1 MQTRSKTKD
10 IYSLSP
16 MQEGM
21 FFHSMKEPDSTVYFT
36 QVSYRLKGILVPET
50 VQESFKV
57 LVTRHDILRTAFVRE
72 GLNQVYQVVLNEREF
87 DFKFLDGTATD
98 DAEMMARVYKEND
111 KNTPFRLDKDALI
124 RLAIIKLSSDEFDF
138 VWSYHHILMDGWCVS
153 VLSNEFYEI
162 YNAITENREPNLLEP
177 VQYGKYIKWLEKQD
191 KKASANHWNKYL
203 NGLNKVSSIPSL
215 LKHKTND
222 FSCQNDDLLFSLDKD
237 TVIKLQKIASKH
249 HSTISNVLQTVWGV
263 MLAKYNDSQQAV
275 FGAVVSGRPAVIDG
289 VERIMGL
296 FINAIPVRVDFDR
309 KDSFVDLL
317 KKIQQNAL
325 LCEPHHHFPLAEIQ
339 ANTAL
344 KQNLIDHIFVFEN
357 YPINNLLKES
367 VGTDATPQ
375 KSHWEVIAYE
385 GFAQTS
391 YNFNV
396 NIAPIGNEL
405 FFRFDWNKN
414 VYSREIIINLSE
426 HFKNLVRQVI
436 KDETVLIQDL
446 SLLTEQEKEIILSHS
461 TGETKSFT
469 TCQTIADLFRKSA
482 FENIHKVALV
492 DNDNQWTYGE
502 LDKVTND
509 FAYYLQSEL
518 EVKPNDFVGVLHE
531 RSALAVICFIAIQK
545 AGGVYVPIDTK
556 NPQERIEFILE
567 NTRTNVLLTQSD
579 FLFNI
584 GNYYTGKIF
593 ATDLK
598 LDTIL
603 TEKKP
608 NFVTQELAYVIHT
621 SGTTGIPK
629 GVLIR
634 QASIIDRILFHNEY
648 LGLTSNEV
656 VLQFASNS
664 FDASLVEILM
674 AFFAG
679 GTLFVAA
686 DSLKHNLVLLAE
698 TIETEKVSVAILPPA
713 YLKIFDK
720 NPLSS
725 LRTIISTGEAA
736 KVDESLFYA
745 QTKHFYNGYG
755 PTETCIGATFHKIDL
770 NLKQQYERRGVP
782 IGKPFYNTTVL
793 VLNSEL
799 EIVPTGVMGEIYVTG
814 VGLSVGYL
822 NQPDLTIEKFIKNPY
837 ARNNSETWLYKTGDL
852 GFWNQ
857 ENEIEYLGRIDE
869 QVQLNG
875 IRVEIAEIEKN
886 LMKHPS
892 ISNAAV
898 VAQRDEEENV
908 YLIAYTVGDN
918 VLTINEVRAFLGKT
932 LPYHMLPNWIVNMDE
947 LPVTNNG
954 KIDRKQLPV
963 VDKKEL
969 KKLVEYV
976 APTNEIEETLINI
989 WEKVLNRTE
998 IGIIDNFFQVGGQS
1012 LKATQVVSR
1021 IYKELKVKVELNEL
1035 FSNTTIQELAVLIQ
1049 SKKAVTNTIIEA
1061 LPQRPTY
1068 PLSFAQKRLWII
1080 DQFTESKT
1088 IYNVPNV
1095 YEFEG
1100 ILDFQRF
1107 SRSFNQLIDR
1117 HEILRTAFKIVDG
1130 EPVQEIISAQKVAFE
1145 VLFEDISAANEKE
1158 SIINH
1163 QIEVFKNWEF
1173 DLSLAPLFIA
1183 KLLKVDNQK
1192 YIFLLTLHHII
1203 SDGWSMEVM
1212 IRDILAFYNKVD
1224 SQLKPLRIHY
1234 KDYAHW
1240 QNQLLAGDNENKLRN
1255 YWLQQFQN
1263 PVALHLPTDYQ
1274 QLSKRNYGGNTQN
1287 QTFSEET
1294 VGKLQLLCQHE
1305 GVSSYMLLVAIVDIL
1320 LYDYAKQTDITL
1332 GTVVTGRQNEDLEEQ
1347 IGLYTNTVAL
1357 RTKFSV
1363 EEPFINVLR
1372 KAKNVILGAFEHQ
1385 NYPFEKLVEE
1395 LNLETAKGKN
1405 PLFDVMITH
1414 QNIGSVM
1421 LSTQSEITGLKII
1434 PRSVK
1439 LDTSRFDLIFGF
1451 VEVDKHLNLTIE
1463 YSTELFKD
1471 SFISAM
1477 FEKIKLLAQI
1487 VVENPQIIIADL
1499 NLNDALMDSLQPTET
1514 ISDFDIDFF

>member
-36 QVSYRLKGILVPET
+36 QVSYRLKGILDPET
-50 VQESFKV
+50 VRQSFMV
-57 LVTRHDILRTAFVRE
+57 LVQRHDILRTAFVRE
-72 GLNQVYQVVLNEREF
+72 GLNQVYQVVLTERVF
-87 DFKFLDGTATD
+87 DFKFLDGTDTD
-98 DAEMMARVYKEND
+98 NAETLAREYKNTD
-111 KNTPFRLDKDALI
+111 KSTPFRLDKDALM
-124 RLAIIKLSSDEFDF
+124 RLAIIKVDSDVFEF
-138 VWSYHHILMDGWCVS
+138 VWSYHHILLDGWCVS
-153 VLSNEFYEI
+153 VLSNEFYEV
-162 YNAITENREPNLLEP
+162 YNSIIENREPNLLEP
-177 VQYGKYIKWLEKQD
+177 IQYGKYIKWLEKQD
-191 KKASANHWNKYL
+191 KKVSSSYWNNYL
-203 NGLNKVSSIPSL
+203 KGITKVSSIPSL
-215 LKHKTND
+215 SLNTLQDGNY
-222 FSCQNDDLLFSLDKD
+222 QNDDLLFSLDKEAV
-237 TVIKLQKIASKH
+237 TKLQKIASKH
-249 HSTISNVLQTVWGV
+249 YSTMSNVLQTLWGI
-263 MLAKYNDSQQAV
+263 MLAKYNDSNQAV

-296 FINAIPVRVDFDR
+296 FINAIPVRVDFDK
-309 KDSFVDLL
+309 KDSFIDLL
-317 KKIQQNAL
+317 KKIQDNAL
-325 LCEPHHHFPLAEIQ
+325 SGESHHYFPLAEIQ
-339 ANTAL
+339 AHTAL

-357 YPINNLLKES
+357 YPVNNLLKAT
-367 VGTDATPQ
+367 VGTDAKVQ
-375 KSHWEVIAYE
+375 KSQWEVVGYE
-385 GFAQTS
+385 GFAQTN

-396 NIAPIGNEL
+396 NIAPIGEEL

-414 VYSREIIINLSE
+414 VYSREIIVNLSE
-426 HFKNLVRQVI
+426 HFKNLVRQI
-436 KDETVLIQDL
+436 IIDENSLIQDL
-446 SLLTEQEKEIILSHS
+446 HLLTEQEKTTILTQS
-461 TGETKSFT
+461 TGITKSFT
-469 TCQTIADLFRKSA
+469 ASKTIADLFRKIA
-482 FENIHKVALV
+482 LENTKKVALV

-509 FAYYLQSEL
+509 LAYYLQTDL
-518 EVKPNDFVGVLHE
+518 AVKPNDFVAVLHE

-567 NTRTNVLLTQSD
+567 NTRAKALLTQSD
-579 FLFNI
+579 FLFNV
-584 GNYYTGKIF
+584 GNYSGNIF
-593 ATDLK
+593 ATDLQ
-598 LDTIL
+598 LDIIL
-603 TEKKP
+603 TDKKAEIV
-608 NFVTQELAYVIHT
+608 NQELAYIIHT

-648 LGLTSNEV
+648 LGLNADDV

-679 GTLFVAA
+679 GTLIVAA
-686 DSLKHNLVLLAE
+686 DSLKHNLPLLAE

-720 NPLSS
+720 NPLTS

-745 QTKHFYNGYG
+745 QTKQFYNGYG

-770 NLKQQYERRGVP
+770 NLKQQYQKRGVP

-793 VLNSEL
+793 VLNSAM
-799 EIVPTGVMGEIYVTG
+799 EIVPAGVIGEIYVSG
-814 VGLSVGYL
+814 IGLSVGYL
-822 NQPDLTIEKFIKNPY
+822 NQPDLTIEKFVKNPY
-837 ARNNSETWLYKTGDL
+837 ARNQSEMWLYRTGDL
-852 GFWNQ
+852 GLWNHD
-857 ENEIEYLGRIDE
+857 NEIEYLGRIDE

-886 LMKHPS
+886 LLQHPS
-892 ISNAAV
+892 ILNTAV
-898 VAQRDEEENV
+898 VAQRDDEENT
-908 YLIAYTVGDN
+908 YLIAYVVADN
-918 VLTINEVRAFLGKT
+918 VLTINEIRAFLAKK
-932 LPYHMLPNWIVNMDE
+932 LPYHMLPNWVVSLREI
-947 LPVTNNG
+947 PVTNNG
-954 KIDRKQLPV
+954 KIDRKQLPI

-976 APTNEIEETLINI
+976 APTNEIERTLVSI
-989 WEKVLNRTE
+989 WEKVLDRTE

-1035 FSNTTIQELAVLIQ
+1035 FSNTTIQELAVLVQ
-1049 SKKAVTNTIIEA
+1049 SKKTVENTIIEA
-1061 LPQRPTY
+1061 LPPQPTY

-1100 ILDFQRF
+1100 SLDFQRF
-1107 SRSFNQLIDR
+1107 SQSFNQLIGR
-1117 HEILRTAFKIVDG
+1117 HESLRTAFKIVDG
-1130 EPVQEIISAQKVAFE
+1130 EPVQEIIFAENVVFE
-1145 VLFEDISAANEKE
+1145 VLFEDISTTSQKE
-1158 SIINH
+1158 QIINT
-1163 QIEVFKNWEF
+1163 QIETFKNYEF
-1173 DLSLAPLFIA
+1173 DLSVAPLFVA
-1183 KLLKVDNQK
+1183 KLLKFDSQK
-1192 YIFLLTLHHII
+1192 YVFLLTLHHII

-1212 IRDILAFYNKVD
+1212 IRDILAFYNQVD

-1240 QNQLLAGDNENKLRN
+1240 QNQLLAADNESKLKN
-1255 YWLQQFQN
+1255 YWLQQFHN
-1263 PVALHLPTDYQ
+1263 PVALQLPTDYQ
-1274 QLSKRNYGGNTQN
+1274 HLSKRNYGGNTQN
-1287 QTFSEET
+1287 QTFSEEA
-1294 VGKLQLLCQHE
+1294 VEKLHLLCQQE
-1305 GVSSYMLLVAIVDIL
+1305 GVSSYMMLVAIVDIL
-1320 LYDYAKQTDITL
+1320 LYDYSKQTDITL

-1357 RTKFSV
+1357 RTKFTTSDTFTKV
-1363 EEPFINVLR
+1363 LNNV
-1372 KAKNVILGAFEHQ
+1372 KKVVLGAFEHQ
-1385 NYPFEKLVEE
+1385 NYPFEKLVED
-1395 LNLETAKGKN
+1395 LNLETSKGKS
-1405 PLFDVMITH
+1405 PLFDVMLTH

-1421 LSTQSEITGLKII
+1421 LSAQSEITDLKIT

-1451 VEVDKHLNLTIE
+1451 VEVGNHLNLTIE

-1471 SFISAM
+1471 SFIAAM
-1477 FEKIKLLAQI
+1477 FEKVKLLLD
-1487 VVENPQIIIADL
+1487 IIAEKPQVIVAEL
-1499 NLNDALMDSLQPTET
+1499 NLNDSLMDSFQSTET

>member
-36 QVSYRLKGILVPET
+36 QVSYRLKGILDPET
-50 VQESFKV
+50 VQQSFKV
-57 LVTRHDILRTAFVRE
+57 LVKRHDILRTAFVRE

-111 KNTPFRLDKDALI
+111 KNIPFRLDKDALM
-124 RLAIIKLSSDEFDF
+124 RLAIIKIESDVFDF

-153 VLSNEFYEI
+153 ALSNEFYEI
-162 YNAITENREPNLLEP
+162 YSSITENREPNLLEP
-177 VQYGKYIKWLEKQD
+177 IQYGKYIKWLEKQD
-191 KKASANHWNKYL
+191 KKVSSNHWNNYL
-203 NGLNKVSSIPSL
+203 NSVKKVSSIPSL
-215 LKHKTND
+215 STNTGND
-222 FSCQNDDLLFSLDKD
+222 VGYQNDDLLFSLDKD
-237 TVIKLQKIASKH
+237 SVAKLQKIASKY
-249 HSTISNVLQTVWGV
+249 HSTMSNVLQTVWGV
-263 MLAKYNDSQQAV
+263 ILAKYNDSQQAV
-275 FGAVVSGRPAVIDG
+275 FGAVVSGRPVVIDG

-296 FINAIPVRVDFDR
+296 FINTIPVKVDFDK
-309 KDSFVDLL
+309 KDSFVGLL
-317 KKIQQNAL
+317 KKVQDNAL
-325 LCEPHHHFPLAEIQ
+325 LCEPHHYFPLAEIQ

-344 KQNLIDHIFVFEN
+344 KQNLINHIFVFEN
-357 YPINNLLKES
+357 YPVNNLLKAS
-367 VGTDATPQ
+367 VGNDVTLQ
-375 KSHWEVIAYE
+375 KSQWEVIGYE
-385 GFAQTS
+385 GFAQTN

-396 NIAPIGNEL
+396 NIAPIGDEL
-405 FFRFDWNKN
+405 FFRFDWNKQIF
-414 VYSREIIINLSE
+414 SREMVINLSE
-426 HFKNLVRQVI
+426 HFKNLVGQVI
-436 KDETVLIQDL
+436 GDENILIRDL
-446 SLLTEQEKEIILSHS
+446 SLLTEQAKTAILAHS
-461 TGETKSFT
+461 TGATKNFT
-469 TCQTIADLFRKSA
+469 TSQTIADLFRKMA
-482 FENIHKVALV
+482 WENTKKVALV
-492 DNDNQWTYGE
+492 DNNNQWTYGE
-502 LDKVTND
+502 LDKITND
-509 FAYYLQSEL
+509 FAHYLQSEL
-518 EVKPNDFVGVLHE
+518 EVKPNDFVAVLHE

-567 NTRTNVLLTQSD
+567 NTRANVLLTQSD

-584 GNYYTGKIF
+584 GNYAGKIF
-593 ATDLK
+593 ATDLQ
-598 LDTIL
+598 LDAVL
-603 TEKKP
+603 TDNKP

-634 QASIIDRILFHNEY
+634 QVSIIDRILFHNDY
-648 LGLTSNEV
+648 LGLNSEDV

-674 AFFAG
+674 AFLAG
-679 GTLFVAA
+679 GTLIVAA
-686 DSLKHNLVLLAE
+686 DSLKHNLSLLAE

-713 YLKIFDK
+713 YLKIFDR
-720 NPLSS
+720 NPLTS

-736 KVDESLFYA
+736 KIDESLFYA

-770 NLKQQYERRGVP
+770 DLKQQYQKRGVP
-782 IGKPFYNTTVL
+782 IGKPFHNTTVL
-793 VLNSEL
+793 ILNSGL
-799 EIVPTGVMGEIYVTG
+799 EVVPMGVMGEIYVTG

-822 NQPDLTIEKFIKNPY
+822 NQPDLTIEKFTKNPY
-837 ARNNSETWLYKTGDL
+837 ARNHSETWLYKTGDL
-852 GFWNQ
+852 GLWNQ
-857 ENEIEYLGRIDE
+857 GNEIEYLGRIDE

-875 IRVEIAEIEKN
+875 IRVEIAEIENN
-886 LMKHPS
+886 LLKHPN
-892 ISNAAV
+892 ISNTAI
-898 VAQRDEEENV
+898 VAQRDDEENV
-908 YLIAYTVGDN
+908 YLIAYVVGDSA
-918 VLTINEVRAFLGKT
+918 LTINEIRAFLGKT
-932 LPYHMLPNWIVNMDE
+932 LPYHMLPNWVVQMDE

-954 KIDRKQLPV
+954 KIDRKLLPI

-969 KKLVEYV
+969 KKLVEYI
-976 APTNEIEETLINI
+976 APTNEIENTLVSI
-989 WEKVLNRTE
+989 WEKVLDRTE

-1021 IYKELKVKVELNEL
+1021 IYKDLKVKVELNEL
-1035 FSNTTIQELAVLIQ
+1035 FSNTTIQELAVLVK
-1049 SKKAVTNTIIEA
+1049 SKKAVENTMIEA
-1061 LPQRPTY
+1061 LPQLPTY

-1080 DQFTESKT
+1080 DQFTEAKT

-1100 ILDFQRF
+1100 SLDFQKF
-1107 SRSFNQLIDR
+1107 SNSFSQLIGR
-1117 HEILRTAFKIVDG
+1117 HESLRTAFKIVDG
-1130 EPVQEIISAQKVAFE
+1130 EPVQEIIAAENMAFE
-1145 VLFEDISAANEKE
+1145 VLFEDVSSAIEKDQ
-1158 SIINH
+1158 IINT
-1163 QIEVFKNWEF
+1163 QIEAFKNWEF
-1173 DLSLAPLFIA
+1173 DLSAAPLFVA

-1192 YIFLLTLHHII
+1192 YVFLLTLHHII

-1224 SQLKPLRIHY
+1224 AQLKPLRIHY

-1240 QNQLLAGDNENKLRN
+1240 QNQLLAGDSENKLRN

-1263 PVALHLPTDYQ
+1263 PVALQLPTDYH

-1287 QTFSEET
+1287 QTFSEDT
-1294 VGKLQLLCQHE
+1294 VGKLQLLCQQE
-1305 GVSSYMLLVAIVDIL
+1305 GVSSYMMLVAIVDIL
-1320 LYDYAKQTDITL
+1320 LNDYSKQTDITL

-1357 RTKFSV
+1357 RTKFSTN
-1363 EEPFINVLR
+1363 ESFINILI
-1372 KAKNVILGAFEHQ
+1372 KAKKVVLGAFEHQ

-1395 LNLETAKGKN
+1395 LNLETSKGKN
-1405 PLFDVMITH
+1405 PLFDVMLTH

-1421 LSTQSEITGLKII
+1421 LSTQSEITGLKIT
-1434 PRSVK
+1434 PRPVK

-1451 VEVDKHLNLTIE
+1451 VEIEKHLNLTIE

-1471 SFISAM
+1471 SFITAM
-1477 FEKIKLLAQI
+1477 FEKIKLLVDI
-1487 VVENPQIIIADL
+1487 VIENPQTIIAEL
-1499 NLNDALMDSLQPTET
+1499 HLNDALMDSLQPTES